1 MGHTETLID
10 ATATDS
16 RDTWIAAYAGWYFH
30 FLAMQPKEDRLA
42 LDWARRMTEA
52 VLPELCQRLD
62 RAEIQSLAT
71 QRRMQALASSPP
83 ATPIQPVADYQKPV
97 ATADTPKESEQQMSL
112 F

>member
-42 LDWARRMTEA
+42 LDWARVT
-52 VLPELCQRLD
+52 
-62 RAEIQSLAT
+62 ST
-71 QRRMQALASSPP
+71 N
-83 ATPIQPVADYQKPV
+83 
-97 ATADTPKESEQQMSL
+97 
-112 F
+112 